1 MNVFWKFSP
10 WMSKSVL
17 LPPAAIL
24 TMVGVRNLAHPEEQ
38 AAERGIAFTNPL
50 GATIYRVGFAGF
62 PLGCAAFLAYC
73 LRTNQRTL
81 TGLIFSALFNGV
93 VLAVRIFGMTRRFHR
108 SSRVCTSSEQ
118 RSSWSPSVSRVSPSK
133 WGGLSDR

>member
-24 TMVGVRNLAHPEEQ
+24 TMVGVRNLAHPKEQ
-38 AAERGIAFTNPL
+38 AAERGIAFTSPL

-62 PLGCAAFLAYC
+62 PAGLRRVPSRIPCA
-73 LRTNQRTL
+73 
-81 TGLIFSALFNGV
+81 
-93 VLAVRIFGMTRRFHR
+93 RINAR
-108 SSRVCTSSEQ
+108 SPV
-118 RSSWSPSVSRVSPSK
+118 
-133 WGGLSDR
+133 